1 MQFFIT
7 TTTTTI
13 QTYSKKNEREEH
25 VTFDSFFFKVLFVRI
40 QGKKGWP
47 FSLLR
52 KDILRSPCVAVVRDK
67 KKHTKKKE
75 DDEKRSFLL
84 LE

>member
-25 VTFDSFFFKVLFVRI
+25 VTFDSFFFKALLFRAFCANPR
-40 QGKKGWP
+40 KKNGLFRFCAKIFCDP
-47 FSLLR
+47 L
-52 KDILRSPCVAVVRDK
+52 V
-67 KKHTKKKE
+67 
-75 DDEKRSFLL
+75 LL
-84 LE
+84 L